1 MAPGVPA
8 GADPARRGQ
17 NRGGNWE
24 NVSSVPYHPS
34 QHCSRPSGT
43 RRCVRTIK
51 KKTFLLTSFV
61 SDSILTGFDVDGR
74 PIIYMRPGRE
84 NTETSPRQL
93 RHLVYIL
100 CVPVRSRFADK

>member
-1 MAPGVPA
+1 MAPGVSA
-8 GADPARRGQ
+8 RAHPARRGQ
-17 NRGGNWE
+17 DRGSNWE
-24 NVSSVPYHPS
+24 NVGSFPYHPFTTLF
-34 QHCSRPSGT
+34 PSF
-43 RRCVRTIK
+43 RDACRCVRTIK
-51 KKTFLLTSFV
+51 KRTSFLTAFV

-100 CVPVRSRFADK
+100 YV